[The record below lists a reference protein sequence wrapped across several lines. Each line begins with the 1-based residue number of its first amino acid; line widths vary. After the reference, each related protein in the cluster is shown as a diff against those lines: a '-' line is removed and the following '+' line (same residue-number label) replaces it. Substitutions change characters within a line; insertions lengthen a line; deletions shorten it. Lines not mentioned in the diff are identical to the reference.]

1 MNNGDRG
8 NPYDSSYNTVHI
20 DDHDDSSTEV
30 SDTIDLNEK
39 DYLHNERKKT
49 SWVTALKD
57 YGWLINAFLLLVVIV
72 LQMGGGWHKHGRDHY
87 FEGAGDLT
95 GFAPEFPQQVIKF
108 EPDPGFVPE
117 NTSEFFTKKTLNKW
131 LGLVPSMFL
140 PC

>member
-1 MNNGDRG
+1 MAI
-8 NPYDSSYNTVHI
+8 YNY
-20 DDHDDSSTEV
+20 V

-39 DYLHNERKKT
+39 DYLHSERKKT
-49 SWVTALKD
+49 SWVPALKD

-72 LQMGGGWHKHGRDHY
+72 LQMGRGHKHGRDHY

-95 GFAPEFPQQVIKF
+95 GFAPEFPQQVVQF

-117 NTSEFFTKKTLNKW
+117 NTSEFITKKTLNKW
-131 LGLVPSMFL
+131 LGLVPSMLL